1 MVGLVIGI
9 FLGIVITTLD
19 SSDFD
24 RNGKSLRDDIKDF
37 VFGLVDG
44 GHGGRLMWKTMS
56 ASSIGKLI
64 WGIVLVMSMIL
75 GGLSVFCIIG
85 NSQNPNSEFNKKR
98 RRRDKWEK
106 I

>member
-37 VFGLVDG
+37 VFGLIDG
-44 GHGGRLMWKTMS
+44 ENGDEKEKGNFKMFYDSNLYGY
-56 ASSIGKLI
+56 IF
-64 WGIVLVMSMIL
+64 L
-75 GGLSVFCIIG
+75 GCRVNGCLY
-85 NSQNPNSEFNKKR
+85 
-98 RRRDKWEK
+98 
-106 I
+106 